1 MMTEFDYQ
9 NEAHNLICVRNNMS
23 KSPYANKVVVPEPK
37 IDLCSKRL
45 LVMNFL
51 SGKKLAS
58 HIEGN
63 LAAILDGDV
72 TMARKVLKAKQQA
85 LFQSNDGSVDL
96 KCNRFLQQLNVI
108 LGESNK
114 SLSIARKCMKA
125 LQLAIMTNDARKKL
139 SLLLDVTGH
148 QIL

>member
-1 MMTEFDYQ
+1 
-9 NEAHNLICVRNNMS
+9 
-23 KSPYANKVVVPEPK
+23 
-37 IDLCSKRL
+37 
-45 LVMNFL
+45 MNFL